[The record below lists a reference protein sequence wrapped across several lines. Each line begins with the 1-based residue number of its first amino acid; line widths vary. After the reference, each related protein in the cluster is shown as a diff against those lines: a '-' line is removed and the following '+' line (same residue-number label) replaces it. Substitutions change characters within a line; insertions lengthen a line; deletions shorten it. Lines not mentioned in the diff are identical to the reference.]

1 MTVVIR
7 DNLDAIKSDIPA
19 IIEGPYYKGVTALGA
34 SGVDLLL
41 VAKCKE
47 EDIYQGQRDMN
58 REIKLLFDA
67 NNINIPFPQIVV
79 NQPEEK
85 VVKTTKKLAQGARE
99 FVEEQ
104 KEQSKGL
111 EEENE

>member
-1 MTVVIR
+1 MTYLNYTLNPKTSAFIE
-7 DNLDAIKSDIPA
+7 LSIKICDSGDTRQSRCDKEQYPA

-47 EDIYQGQRDMN
+47 EDIYQVQRDMN

-67 NNINIPFPQIVV
+67 
-79 NQPEEK
+79 
-85 VVKTTKKLAQGARE
+85 KT
-99 FVEEQ
+99 
-104 KEQSKGL
+104 
-111 EEENE
+111 